1 MSTLHVILATLAV
14 YRLAHLISME
24 AGPANV
30 AIKLREATYR
40 RFGGDSW
47 VFAGV
52 SCPLCVSF
60 WLAMVPALAFWP
72 PNFGLFLLMW
82 LGIAGGVLALH
93 RGTGGE

>member
-14 YRLAHLISME
+14 YRLAYLISME

-30 AIKLREATYR
+30 AIRLREATYR

-60 WLAMVPALAFWP
+60 WLALVAAVALWPASV
-72 PNFGLFLLMW
+72 GLFLLLW
-82 LGIAGGVLALH
+82 LGIAGGVLVLH
-93 RGTGGE
+93 RIGGE